1 MDATEVIP
9 MEKNRTEQVVCTTL
23 PASSRPGVALLTRN
37 HGSVLV
43 APFSALEGTAMS
55 AAGYPGVD
63 GDIAPRVRTN
73 PSGTPTW
80 SPPV

>member
-1 MDATEVIP
+1 

-23 PASSRPGVALLTRN
+23 LASSRPGVALLTHS

-43 APFSALEGTAMS
+43 APFAAYEGTATS
-55 AAGYPGVD
+55 AAGFVGVD
-63 GDIAPRVRTN
+63 GDIAPRVRTF

>member
-1 MDATEVIP
+1 

-23 PASSRPGVALLTRN
+23 LASSRPGVTLLTRT

-43 APFSALEGTAMS
+43 APSAAFEGTAMS
-55 AAGYPGVD
+55 AAGYLGVD

>member
-1 MDATEVIP
+1 
-9 MEKNRTEQVVCTTL
+9 MEKPSTEQVVWTTL
-23 PASSRPGVALLTRN
+23 LAPSRPGVGSLTRS

-43 APFSALEGTAMS
+43 APFSAFEGTAMS
-55 AAGYPGVD
+55 AAGYLGVD